1 MYMPPSG
8 LSYFKTLSIKTK
20 GRHMK
25 WFGEVD
31 GSCVGVIVMDMMYDV
46 VWIFL

>member
-1 MYMPPSG
+1 
-8 LSYFKTLSIKTK
+8 
-20 GRHMK
+20 MK

-46 VWIFL
+46 VWIFLWMDGWRWWRMRSVSKP